1 MRVLLRIAGMEE
13 EDSGVRGKTLCAL
26 LDIVLRHAY
35 NQSAAGAE
43 GAQVLLRI
51 ADSER
56 VESCVRKGAL
66 CALRDIVAR
75 HVDNQS
81 AAGAEGAQVLLR
93 IADSENVEFGV
104 REQALTAFFMV
115 LMVTRRI
122 KSWLLMVQCLLL
134 IVF

>member
-1 MRVLLRIAGMEE
+1 MI
-13 EDSGVRGKTLCAL
+13 
-26 LDIVLRHAY
+26 
-35 NQSAAGAE
+35 
-43 GAQVLLRI
+43 RI
-51 ADSER
+51 ADSDGGDT
-56 VESCVRKGAL
+56 VVREGAL
-66 CALRDIVAR
+66 YALRDIVAR

-81 AAGAEGAQVLLR
+81 AAGAEGVRVLLR

-115 LMVTRRI
+115 SMVTRRI